1 MRRRMAKI
9 RVLLADD
16 HTLFREG
23 VRLLLE
29 GQGDFEVVGEAS
41 TADEAVSQAHQ
52 RSPDV
57 AVLDIAMPGD
67 GLEAARRMRRE
78 LPAIKVLMLTMHGS
92 DDYFFRALEAGASGY
107 VLKESASADLVVA
120 LKEVAAGQVFLHAA
134 MTGRLVRAFLQLTS
148 RGEEGSRLARLSE
161 REAEVLAL
169 IAEGHTS
176 EAIAERLHRSVH
188 TIHSHR
194 AHIIEKLGLQT
205 RADLMRYAVLLG
217 RGR

>member
-1 MRRRMAKI
+1 MAKI

-16 HTLFREG
+16 HMLFREG

-29 GQGDFEVVGEAS
+29 GQGDFEVVGEAA
-41 TADEAVSQAHQ
+41 TADEAVSQARQ

-57 AVLDIAMPGD
+57 AVLDIAMPGN
-67 GLEAARRMRRE
+67 GLEAARRLRHE
-78 LPAIKVLMLTMHGS
+78 LPAVKVLMLTMHAS
-92 DDYFFRALEAGASGY
+92 DDYFFQALEAGAGGY

-120 LKEVAAGQVFLHAA
+120 LKEVAAGRVFLHAA
-134 MTGRLVRAFLQLTS
+134 MTTRLVRAFLQLTS
-148 RGEEGSRLARLSE
+148 RGEEASSLARLSE
-161 REAEVLAL
+161 REREVLAL

-176 EAIAERLHRSVH
+176 EAIAEHLHRSVH

-217 RGR
+217 RRR